1 MSMTVQ
7 LIGSALIL
15 LAFVLAQAGRLG
27 TDTWLYLWLNFIGSG
42 LTAGDALHERQWGFL
57 LLEGAWMVVSLLSLV
72 HKARGGGGAAGR
84 DLNGA
89 AP

>member
-27 TDTWLYLWLNFIGSG
+27 TGTWSYLWLNFVGSG
-42 LTAGDALHERQWGFL
+42 LTAGDALYERQWGFL
-57 LLEGAWMVVSLLSLV
+57 LLEGAWMVVSSLSLV
-72 HKARGGGGAAGR
+72 TKARGSGLGR
-84 DLNGA
+84 DTGGRA
-89 AP
+89 R

>member
-27 TDTWLYLWLNFIGSG
+27 TGTWSYLWLNFVGSG

-72 HKARGGGGAAGR
+72 KKARGGGLGR
-84 DLNGA
+84 ATGGQGR
-89 AP
+89 

>member
-7 LIGSALIL
+7 LVGSAMIL

-27 TDTWLYLWLNFIGSG
+27 TDTWPYLWLNFVGSG
-42 LTAGDALHERQWGFL
+42 LTAGDAFHERQWGFL

-72 HKARGGGGAAGR
+72 KKARGGGAGPDASGAAR
-84 DLNGA
+84 
-89 AP
+89 

>member
-1 MSMTVQ
+1 MSISMTVQ

-27 TDTWLYLWLNFIGSG
+27 TGTWSYLWLNFAGSG
-42 LTAGDALHERQWGFL
+42 LTAGDALYERQWGFL

-72 HKARGGGGAAGR
+72 KKARGGGTGGGPAGAAR
-84 DLNGA
+84 
-89 AP
+89 

>member
-15 LAFVLAQAGRLG
+15 LAFILAQAGRLG
-27 TDTWLYLWLNFIGSG
+27 TGTWAYLWLNFVGSG
-42 LTAGDALHERQWGFL
+42 LTAGDALYERQWGFL

-72 HKARGGGGAAGR
+72 KKARGGGAAGTEAGAAR
-84 DLNGA
+84 
-89 AP
+89 